1 MRVLILNQAY
11 WPDVVATA
19 QHMTDWAEYL
29 AARGHQ
35 VTVIASRSV
44 YGQTGV
50 HLPRRE
56 THHGVEIIRVG
67 SNIFGKRGLISRA
80 LDFGLFHLRS
90 LTRALLLPRQDVVVC
105 LTTPPFI
112 GLVGYMLRLLR
123 RSRYVQYEMD
133 VYPDVAVALGAL
145 RPGTLL
151 ARLLDRLHR
160 RLLKSAARVVVLGR
174 DMQAL
179 VESKNIPREKLV
191 LVTPWAHPEE
201 ILPVEPAANAFRQ
214 EHGLQDRFVVMYSG
228 NLGLGH
234 DITTLVSAMQRL
246 ANDPQIRFVFIGGG
260 KRMDEI
266 QALAEKARIPAP
278 LILDY
283 QPRPRLGE
291 TLSAAD
297 VHLITQAPGTA
308 GLIVPSKLYGI
319 LAAGRPAIYIGPSET
334 EVARTLRENK
344 LGYVLQIGD
353 VDGLLA
359 ALTELRAG
367 GANRDLH
374 QRARAVL
381 VAHHSTEV
389 CCARLTEMVS
399 GLEA

>member
-359 ALTELRAG
+359 ALTELRGG